1 MLDAASSKQLATPP
15 PKQLRNNP
23 SEESMNGYMSV
34 MRNYVNIDGR
44 ARRKEYWMFF
54 LVYLA
59 ILIVASVLDSII
71 GLGLIGG
78 LVALAHLLPS
88 ICVGVRRLHDINRS
102 GWWLLVAL
110 VPFIGWIIALYWAVK
125 AGDSGGNNFGA
136 DPKTEAEPAR

>member
-1 MLDAASSKQLATPP
+1 
-15 PKQLRNNP
+15 
-23 SEESMNGYMSV
+23 MNGYMSV

-54 LVYLA
+54 LVYLG

-102 GWWLLVAL
+102 GWWPWCPSL
-110 VPFIGWIIALYWAVK
+110 
-125 AGDSGGNNFGA
+125 AGSSRCTG
-136 DPKTEAEPAR
+136 R